1 MAFGEEALI
10 ALLKETVVIEP
21 GRVVLLGV
29 ISLTKLNFHFIVQSA
44 VYTVHDLRVAAVPV
58 TEYLRPETISH
69 SLVVL

>member
-10 ALLKETVVIEP
+10 ALLKEAIVIEP
-21 GRVVLLGV
+21 GRVALFGV

-44 VYTVHDLRVAAVPV
+44 IHTVHDLRVAAVSE
-58 TEYLRPETISH
+58 TEYQGPETISQ